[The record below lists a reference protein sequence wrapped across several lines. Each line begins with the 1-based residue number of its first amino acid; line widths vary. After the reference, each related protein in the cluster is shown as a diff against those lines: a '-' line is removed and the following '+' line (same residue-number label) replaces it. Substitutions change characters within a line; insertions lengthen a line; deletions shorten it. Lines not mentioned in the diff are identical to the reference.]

1 MVYVKHPQHGNKHI
15 PDDAVH
21 THVADG
27 WVVWPR
33 PASVKAG
40 IAPSTAFISAL
51 STLTPEPIKRGPGRP
66 KKVAK

>member
-1 MVYVKHPQHGNKHI
+1 MVYVKHPQYGNKHI

-21 THVADG
+21 AHVADG

-40 IAPSTAFISAL
+40 IKLELPAQSV
-51 STLTPEPIKRGPGRP
+51 PEPVKRGPGRP